1 MPSSQS
7 DYILRMI
14 EQLASGLR
22 RLRERLARGVP
33 EASEVLEEARKSQAE
48 LFGPLWPTL
57 RAVDAETAVSL
68 SADARRTRLWIE
80 FLRLEADAARTLGD
94 APGAERLTGRA
105 EALERALATLET
117 DA

>member
-7 DYILRMI
+7 DFIRRMI
-14 EQLASGLR
+14 EHLASGLG
-22 RLRERLARGVP
+22 RLRERLARGTP
-33 EASEVLEEARKSQAE
+33 EAPEVLEEARRSQAE

-80 FLRLEADAARTLGD
+80 FLRLEADAARSLGD
-94 APGAERLTGRA
+94 MPGAEGLTRRA
-105 EALERALATLET
+105 DALERALATLES

>member
-22 RLRERLARGVP
+22 RLRERLARGTP
-33 EASEVLEEARKSQAE
+33 EAPEVLEEARRSQAE

-57 RAVDAETAVSL
+57 CAVDAETAVSL
-68 SADARRTRLWIE
+68 AADTRRTRLWIE
-80 FLRLEADAARTLGD
+80 FLRLEADAARALGD
-94 APGAERLTGRA
+94 EPGAEGLTRRA
-105 EALERALATLET
+105 EALERALGAA
-117 DA
+117 D

>member
-1 MPSSQS
+1 MSSSQS

-22 RLRERLARGVP
+22 RLRERLARGAP
-33 EASEVLEEARKSQAE
+33 EAPEVLEEARRSQAE

-68 SADARRTRLWIE
+68 SADPRRTRLWVE
-80 FLRLEADAARTLGD
+80 FLRLEADAARSLGD
-94 APGAERLTGRA
+94 ETGAERLALRA
-105 EALERALATLET
+105 DALERALGAAE
-117 DA
+117 